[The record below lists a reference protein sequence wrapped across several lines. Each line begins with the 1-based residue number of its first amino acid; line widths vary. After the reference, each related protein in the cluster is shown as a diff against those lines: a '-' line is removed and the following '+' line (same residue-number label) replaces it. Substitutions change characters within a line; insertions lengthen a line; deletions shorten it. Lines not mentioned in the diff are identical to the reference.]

1 MCAMLPNNKEP
12 DTRELRASELRYRR
26 LFEAALDG
34 ILILDAGTG
43 MVVDVNPFL
52 VKLLGYSREVF
63 LGKKIWELGIFKDLI
78 ANEEDFRRL
87 QARDYIRFKD
97 LPLETSDGR
106 RIMVEFVF
114 NAYLVDDHRVIQC
127 HIRDVTAR
135 KRTEAELN
143 TQQQR
148 LRTLID
154 NLPDSIYIKDTAS
167 RFVVV
172 NVAVARRVGLADPK
186 LLIGRTDADFHPPDL
201 ARQYRADE
209 ELVMQTGRAI
219 LAKEE
224 QVRTAAG
231 ELHWSSIT
239 KVPLKDATGAVTGL
253 VGISRDITALKQ
265 ANLNLAREQMLLNQ
279 LITTIPDHI
288 YFKDRASRFIRINA
302 AQAASFG
309 LRDPREAVGKSDA
322 DFFSAEHAR
331 QAYADEQQLMATGQP
346 LVGVE
351 EKETWPD
358 GRVTWV
364 STTKVPLRDPAGA
377 VIGLVGISRDIT
389 AHKQAEAAV
398 QLLSAIVESSDDA
411 IISQGMDGNVTSWNR
426 GAERLFGYSAAEMVG
441 RSIALLFPPARED
454 EEPRNMERIRR
465 GEPVENFE
473 TERLRKDGQTIPVSL
488 TISPVKDSRGQ
499 LVGASKIIR
508 DISGRKRA

>member
-1 MCAMLPNNKEP
+1 MNDKLPDAEQGANG
-12 DTRELRASELRYRR
+12 LRASEQRYHR
-26 LFEAALDG
+26 LFETALDG

-43 MVVDVNPFL
+43 LVVDVNPFL
-52 VKLLGYSREVF
+52 VKLLGYAREA
-63 LGKKIWELGIFKDLI
+63 LIGRKIWELGCFEAVV
-78 ANEEDFRRL
+78 ANEEDFQRL
-87 QARDYIRFKD
+87 QARDSIRFKD
-97 LPLETSDGR
+97 LPLKTSVGR
-106 RIMVEFVF
+106 QMLIEFVS
-114 NAYLVDDHRVIQC
+114 NAYLVDDHRVIQW

-143 TQQQR
+143 IQQQR

-154 NLPDSIYIKDTAS
+154 NLPDSIYIKDTDS
-167 RFVVV
+167 RFVVA

-186 LLIGRTDADFHPPDL
+186 LLIGRTDADFHPADL

-209 ELVMQTGRAI
+209 EQLMQSGRAI

-224 QVRTAAG
+224 QVRTSAG
-231 ELHWSSIT
+231 ELRWSSVT

-265 ANLNLAREQMLLNQ
+265 ANLNLAREQLLLNE
-279 LITTIPDHI
+279 LLTTIPDHI
-288 YFKDRASRFIRINA
+288 YFKDRASRFTRVNA
-302 AQAASFG
+302 AQAALFG

-331 QAYADEQQLMATGQP
+331 QAYEDEQQLMATGQP

-358 GRVTWV
+358 GHVTWV
-364 STTKVPLRDPAGA
+364 STTKVPLRNPAGV

-411 IISQGMDGNVTSWNR
+411 IISQDMDGNVTSWNK
-426 GAERLFGYSAAEMVG
+426 GAERLLGYAAADMVG
-441 RSIALLFPPARED
+441 RPIALLFPPARED
-454 EEPRNMERIRR
+454 EEPRIMERIRR
-465 GEPVENFE
+465 GERVENFE
-473 TERLRKDGQTIPVSL
+473 TERLCKDGQTMPVSL

-499 LVGASKIIR
+499 IVGASKIIR
-508 DISGRKRA
+508 AIAGAHAGG